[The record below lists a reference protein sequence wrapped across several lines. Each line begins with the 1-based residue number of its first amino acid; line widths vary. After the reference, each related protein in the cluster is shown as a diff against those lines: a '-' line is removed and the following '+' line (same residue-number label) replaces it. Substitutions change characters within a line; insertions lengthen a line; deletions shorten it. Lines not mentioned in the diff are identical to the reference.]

1 MNWFALMFI
10 RPLVVVA
17 AAWLILRIC
26 RVQHPAS
33 QHVVWSAALGG
44 MLVIGPLSFV
54 LPRWNLAL
62 LPPRAA
68 PILHSAV
75 APAVSSAPAPPG
87 PIELA
92 ATRAPA
98 SRSTP
103 PRPNR
108 LPSPAIPL
116 VLAAYLAGL
125 FAVAGRQFTGRILML
140 RLVRRSTPLMGRL
153 RESRDVVVPVTAG
166 FWSPKVVLPTGWRQW
181 SKFARRSVLRHE
193 FAHIRRGDLLTSAM
207 ADCVRSLLWFHPVA
221 WWLARK
227 VAVLAEMACDASAV
241 EAVASPGDY
250 CRLLLEFTD
259 QVARA
264 GHRAT
269 LPGLAIAG
277 NDCLDLR
284 IERVFAASRGG
295 SRKLARPALV
305 LALGMIPALSVAA
318 AVDFSESGTPVWRSA
333 PFRVLMF
340 LQGEHVGKLAPELV
354 PCERMQAEEL
364 LPASGAER
372 AAIPT
377 QLAAG
382 DRVFIKTT
390 FFTKDK
396 RLKLA
401 LVEPEQGD
409 PYLYADVNLN
419 GLFEPGERFSFTATT
434 SRLLPRYPEVML
446 RVPYTARPYSIYP
459 IRVMLPET
467 RIYKEAARQGGR
479 MLLRSP
485 FGFVE
490 GTVDIGGQKTL
501 VRFMFDPDK
510 GAAYPDYG
518 WQGMDVNGDGHIQEG
533 ANSDEWT
540 FAKDEGVI
548 FHVNGH
554 DVSTVSLD
562 LKSGSFVVREHPTG
576 DNRRIPLHVGEPLP
590 DFPYTDLDGKP
601 HRLSEF
607 HGKYVLL
614 DFWGTWCG
622 PCRRELPDLEKAWQQ
637 FRPRGLVVLGM
648 DDDVDTAA
656 ARKVLSEAGVTYPQS
671 SGETGNALV
680 HKQFRIDRF
689 PTKALLDPEGKVIAL
704 DSDGSF
710 DRDHIASTLDRLL
723 PQAK

>member
-1 MNWFALMFI
+1 MGDSGSGGTRADQGV
-10 RPLVVVA
+10 RPT
-17 AAWLILRIC
+17 
-26 RVQHPAS
+26 
-33 QHVVWSAALGG
+33 
-44 MLVIGPLSFV
+44 
-54 LPRWNLAL
+54 
-62 LPPRAA
+62 RAM
-68 PILHSAV
+68 
-75 APAVSSAPAPPG
+75 PAPVFIPIFARRGGPG
-87 PIELA
+87 TLLI
-92 ATRAPA
+92 
-98 SRSTP
+98 
-103 PRPNR
+103 
-108 LPSPAIPL
+108 
-116 VLAAYLAGL
+116 
-125 FAVAGRQFTGRILML
+125 
-140 RLVRRSTPLMGRL
+140 GRL
-153 RESRDVVVPVTAG
+153 RESSDVVVPVTAG
-166 FWSPKVVLPTGWRQW
+166 FWSPKVILPTGWRKW

-221 WWLARK
+221 WWLARRI
-227 VAVLAEMACDASAV
+227 AVLAEMACDASAV
-241 EAVASPGDY
+241 EAVASPGAY
-250 CRLLLEFTD
+250 CRLLLEFTE

-277 NDCLDLR
+277 HDSLDLR
-284 IERVFAASRGG
+284 IERVFAASGG
-295 SRKLARPALV
+295 GLRRLARPAMV
-305 LALGMIPALSVAA
+305 LALGMIPALSAAA

-333 PFRVLMF
+333 PFRILMF
-340 LQGEHVGKLAPELV
+340 LQGGHVGKLSPELV

-364 LPASGAER
+364 LPASDAER
-372 AAIPT
+372 AAIPA

-382 DRVFIKTT
+382 DRVFTETT

-419 GLFEPGERFSFTATT
+419 GLFEPSERFSFTATT
-434 SRLLPRYPEVML
+434 SRLLPRYPDVIL
-446 RVPYTARPYSIYP
+446 RVPYTARPYSSYP
-459 IRVMLPET
+459 IRIMLPET

-485 FGFVE
+485 FVFVA
-490 GTVDIGGQKTL
+490 GTIEIGGVSIAARYQ
-501 VRFMFDPDK
+501 FDVDK
-510 GAAYPDYG
+510 GAAYPDFG
-518 WQGMDVNGDGHIQEG
+518 WLGMDSDGDGWIDER
-533 ANSDEWT
+533 ANQDEFT
-540 FAKDEGVI
+540 YAKDEGVI
-548 FHVNGH
+548 FRVNGH

-562 LKSGSFVVREHPTG
+562 LKSGTFVVREHPAG
-576 DNRRIPLHVGEPLP
+576 DNRRILLHVGDQVP

-656 ARKVLSEAGVTYPQS
+656 ARKVLNEAGVTYPQS

-689 PTKALLDPEGKVIAL
+689 PTKALLDPEGKVVAL

-710 DRDHIASTLDRLL
+710 DRDHIGSTLDKLL
-723 PQAK
+723 PPAK